1 MNLIQQ
7 RVEWYAEKAK
17 DLVVVQTDLRSELF
31 EMKSALSKARALN
44 DKGKLA
50 SVKLGII
57 ASLAK
62 HRGHSKH
69 FVVAATMAGTAFSIL
84 FRYHVPPKLVAA
96 LDACVL
102 WLLRQVVS
110 SGFAVARAVPP
121 VIMLIQRAINIIQ
134 HLGSQVNAARIQ
146 NAVIQAGDLEQT
158 GDNYAFMLTQFKG
171 KRSAILYDPGCTAV
185 MTN

>member
-1 MNLIQQ
+1 MPSVLPAAAVTAPLSPVTLADILEFQQKEIMPHTDLANELESLREEHALLEAEHSRIRELGEAALLQRVSLSSEVESKCAEVNLIQQ

-17 DLVVVQTDLRSELF
+17 DRVVVQTDLRSELS

-69 FVVAATMAGTAFSIL
+69 FVVAATMAREQL
-84 FRYHVPPKLVAA
+84 FQF
-96 LDACVL
+96 C
-102 WLLRQVVS
+102 S
-110 SGFAVARAVPP
+110 
-121 VIMLIQRAINIIQ
+121 VIMHHQ
-134 HLGSQVNAARIQ
+134 S
-146 NAVIQAGDLEQT
+146 
-158 GDNYAFMLTQFKG
+158 
-171 KRSAILYDPGCTAV
+171 
-185 MTN
+185 